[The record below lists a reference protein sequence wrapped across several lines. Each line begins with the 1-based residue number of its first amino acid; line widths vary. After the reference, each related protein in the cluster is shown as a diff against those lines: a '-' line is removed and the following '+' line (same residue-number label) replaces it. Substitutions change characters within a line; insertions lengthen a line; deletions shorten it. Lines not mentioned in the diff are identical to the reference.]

1 MKPNSMTRVFVATSV
16 AAAVLAACGGG
27 GDDNSGPALVA
38 GTDVPVSATVDYQ
51 AATDFIKS
59 IVAAGG
65 SETAEPLRVGDVTL
79 ATSETA
85 EPDPSI

>member
-1 MKPNSMTRVFVATSV
+1 MKQASMTRVFVATTV

-27 GDDNSGPALVA
+27 GDSGPALVA

-65 SETAEPLRVGDVTL
+65 SETNDPIVVGDVML

-85 EPDPSI
+85 DPDPSI